1 MIQEAIYQ
9 LINKND
15 LDFDTTKAVMNEIME
30 GKATNAQIAAFLT
43 SIRMKGETIEEIT
56 ACATVMREHG
66 KTLNHK
72 KDVMD
77 IVGTGGDEADTFNIS
92 TVSSFII
99 SASGIPVAKHGNR
112 SVSSKCGSA
121 DVLEALGVKIDI
133 PAEKSEEILDKIGI
147 CFMFAPLYHS
157 SMRYAAPVRKELSV
171 RTIFNILGPLASPA
185 KAEYI
190 LLGVYDE
197 NLVAP
202 MAKVLANLGVK
213 RAMVVCGHDGLDEV
227 TLTTKTTVC
236 EVDRGRINSFFI
248 DPRHFG
254 FSYCIKED
262 LVGGDP
268 KTNAEIALRILK
280 GEEKGPKRDIVIL
293 NSGLCLY
300 MAYNNITL
308 RECIRLAEEIIDSGK
323 SLRQLE
329 EFIRLSNEQKGNTE

>member
-9 LINKND
+9 LINKKD
-15 LDFDTTKAVMNEIME
+15 LSFDMAKAVMNEIME

-77 IVGTGGDEADTFNIS
+77 IVGTGGDEANTFNIS
-92 TVSSFII
+92 TVSTFII
-99 SASGIPVAKHGNR
+99 SAAGIPVAKHGNR

-121 DVLEALGVKIDI
+121 NVLESLGIKIDI
-133 PAEKSEEILDKIGI
+133 PVEKSEELLDKIGI

-157 SMRYAAPVRKELSV
+157 SMRFAAPVRKELGI

-227 TLTTKTTVC
+227 TLTAKTTVC
-236 EVDRGRINSFFI
+236 EVNHGKINSFFI

-254 FSYCIKED
+254 FSFCSKDE
-262 LVGGDP
+262 LAGGDP

-280 GEEKGPKRDIVIL
+280 GEEKGPKRNIVIL

-308 RECIRLAEEIIDSGK
+308 RECIRMAAETVDSGK
-323 SLRQLE
+323 ALKRLE
-329 EFIRLSNEQKGNTE
+329 EFVQLSNE